1 MLYSIHV
8 NTRAG
13 ILIGF
18 LLLFFSPALVAQQVS
33 QPPPAPPG
41 AWQVIGSMQASF
53 RVDHDFILVKGPF
66 DNFRAIKLKV
76 SGAALQVH
84 HLIVTFDNGGTDRIE
99 VRERIR
105 QGGESRVIDLK
116 GVGKR
121 SIRRID
127 VWYDTQS
134 LRRGKARLTVFGM
147 K

>member
-1 MLYSIHV
+1 M
-8 NTRAG
+8 G
-13 ILIGF
+13 C
-18 LLLFFSPALVAQQVS
+18 LLLFLSPALIAQQVS

-41 AWQVIGSMQASF
+41 AWQVIGSMQANY
-53 RVDHDFILVKGPF
+53 RVDHDFIVVKGPF

-76 SGAALQVH
+76 TGANLQVH
-84 HLIVTFDNGGTDRIE
+84 HLLVTFDNGGSDRIE
-99 VRERIR
+99 VREHIR

-127 VWYDTQS
+127 IWYDTQG